1 MIKYHD
7 VIRTLTSKV
16 ENDSESRKQLPV
28 GVDILLDR
36 IKEKGFVVHVQ
47 ELAFDNIDI
56 QLMDQED
63 CKKLG
68 VTFEHSVD

>member
-7 VIRTLTSKV
+7 VIRKLTSKV